1 MAEENKINE
10 QNEEKENE
18 AVKEENPEAK
28 KGKEKGAKKDA
39 ESKKCAK
46 LEKEIEELKAQIE
59 EQNDKYMRMFA
70 EYENYRKR
78 AVKEKEEVYAYAYGD
93 VLKEILPVID
103 NLERALGYADS
114 TKVVDGVNL
123 TLTQFIE
130 IMKKLGVEEVEA
142 QPGSQFDPNVHNA
155 VMHTEDDSFGEN
167 EIVEVFQKGYR
178 RGDKI
183 IRHPMVRVAN

>member
-1 MAEENKINE
+1 MAEEKKINE
-10 QNEEKENE
+10 QSEENENE
-18 AVKEENPEAK
+18 AVAEETPDTK
-28 KGKEKGAKKDA
+28 KVKEKGAKKDGDA
-39 ESKKCAK
+39 KKCAK

-123 TLTQFIE
+123 TLTQFVE

-155 VMHTEDDSFGEN
+155 VMHTEDESFGEN

>member
-10 QNEEKENE
+10 QGEEKENE
-18 AVKEENPEAK
+18 AVKEENPDTK
-28 KGKEKGAKKDA
+28 KGKEKCAKKDA

-59 EQNDKYMRMFA
+59 EQNEKYMRMFA